1 VAKTARGIAA
11 LWVLIVGYWAFR
23 IIQLSGKD
31 CPDTIWE
38 PSPKEC
44 QGSVFDLIV
53 WFSVPLTLLAT
64 AAWLMVGLVM
74 LLRRRYR

>member
-1 VAKTARGIAA
+1 VAKTAREIAA
-11 LWVLIVGYWAFR
+11 LWVVVIGYWVFR

-44 QGSVFDLIV
+44 EGSMFDLIF
-53 WFSVPLTLLAT
+53 WLGVPLTLLAT
-64 AAWLMVGLVM
+64 AAWLTVAW
-74 LLRRRYR
+74 